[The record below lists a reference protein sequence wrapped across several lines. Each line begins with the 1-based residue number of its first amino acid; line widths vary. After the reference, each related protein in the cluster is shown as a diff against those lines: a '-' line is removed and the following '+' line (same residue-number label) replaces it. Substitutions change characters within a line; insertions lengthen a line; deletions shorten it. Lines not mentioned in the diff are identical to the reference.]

1 MANSTTA
8 AVLHATAIKDH
19 IKKGYVLHMDPDY
32 LLLTYGDI
40 TVGDHPKGF
49 VGPRY
54 ALCIG
59 VKDDA
64 TFWVML
70 SSKCKDTGDDA
81 LTKVQVPPEARVGPW
96 SENNTP
102 TYLFHNQV
110 WVMTKE
116 MATDAHIQTNGVRKT
131 FKHNSVVPRCI
142 PDMPEIPLVYPK
154 NFTIIDRNPKPLPG
168 MGTSSLSLMH
178 ELAARPVAP
187 FARPLPEPEPTED
200 PMPAEAHTPQPAK
213 VVETLVTSG
222 AADRTAFIETAI
234 KLLSNPRL
242 TITEVERLVDGLQCT
257 TIDILLGA

>member
-1 MANSTTA
+1 MVSSTTT
-8 AVLHATAIKDH
+8 AVLHAQAIRDH
-19 IKKGYVLHMDPDY
+19 IKKGYVLHMDPDW
-32 LLLTYGDI
+32 LLLTYGDL
-40 TVGDHPKGF
+40 TVGEHPKGF

-70 SSKCKDTGDDA
+70 SSKCRDTGDDA
-81 LTKVQVPPEARVGPW
+81 AVKVQVPPEARVGPW
-96 SENNTP
+96 SENSTP

-116 MATDAHIQTNGVRKT
+116 MAADAHIQSNGVRKT
-131 FKHNSVVPRCI
+131 FKHNSVVPRCV

-154 NFTIIDRNPKPLPG
+154 NFTPLDRTPKPLPG
-168 MGTSSLSLMH
+168 PTSLSLMH
-178 ELAARPVAP
+178 ELAARPCP
-187 FARPLPEPEPTED
+187 SFTKPITDDSIED
-200 PMPAEAHTPQPAK
+200 SMPAEAHTPQPAK
-213 VVETLVTSG
+213 VIETLVTAGES
-222 AADRTAFIETAI
+222 DRQAHIDLAV

-242 TITEVERLVDGLQCT
+242 TNAEVQRLVDGLQCT